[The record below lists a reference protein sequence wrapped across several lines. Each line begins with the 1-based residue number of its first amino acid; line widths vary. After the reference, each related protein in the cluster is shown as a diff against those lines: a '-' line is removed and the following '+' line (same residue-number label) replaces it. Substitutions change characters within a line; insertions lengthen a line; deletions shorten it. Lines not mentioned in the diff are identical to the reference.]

1 MGDMSVTVGGSKCP
15 ITSLTEDTLVCE
27 PPQTPQLVD
36 GGGYASVMVSWD
48 FLTLNSIM
56 GDMSVTVG
64 GSKCTITSLTEDTLV
79 CEPPQTPQLVDGG
92 GYASVMVSWD
102 FLTLNSIM
110 GDMSVTVGGSK
121 CTITSLTED
130 TLVCEPPQTPQL
142 VDGGGYASV
151 MVSWDKNV
159 PE

>member
-1 MGDMSVTVGGSKCP
+1 MGNIHSEYKGIRGTFVLLFQGKF
-15 ITSLTEDTLVCE
+15 
-27 PPQTPQLVD
+27 
-36 GGGYASVMVSWD
+36 A
-48 FLTLNSIM
+48 TLNSIM

-92 GYASVMVSWD
+92 GYASVMVSWN
-102 FLTLNSIM
+102 FLPLNSIM

-151 MVSWDKNV
+151 MVSWDKNLSV
-159 PE
+159 TPNIN